1 MRARTAATTMF
12 TLTCSLRFRDGTTVS
27 AQVKAQTKT
36 EDALVRY
43 SGCVERLPLMA
54 SKATAVELQAYFTS
68 FARELR
74 ARYEATEVD
83 DRVIPAYPLDE
94 GLEYLVAL
102 GAVRRCAEKQASGGN
117 HHPKS
122 HHPKAQQ
129 TGKPGLHAKRQKS

>member
-1 MRARTAATTMF
+1 MF
-12 TLTCSLRFRDGTTVS
+12 TLTCSLRFRDGSTVS

-43 SGCVERLPLMA
+43 SGCVERLPLMT
-54 SKATAVELQAYFTS
+54 SKATAIELQAYFSS

-74 ARYEATEVD
+74 ARYQATEID
-83 DRVIPAYPLDE
+83 DRVVSAYPMDE

-102 GAVRRCAEKQASGGN
+102 GAVRRCAEQHASQGN

-122 HHPKAQQ
+122 YRPNAQP
-129 TGKPGLHAKRQKS
+129 TGKHSLHPGKRQKT